1 MMRIL
6 FTLIL
11 GIAGLGIL
19 QAQSF
24 GFFPPENYTRIW
36 EKKEYDDP
44 DSYKYGFFLKTPWG
58 FYSYYSDTTSYDST
72 GIFSM
77 MYFAE
82 HTPVESQAQMAWAEF
97 QKLPADSTYLTP
109 LLEHPPHMWVD
120 LLNDFGDNLWF
131 AEKYLGDRR
140 ARIGYDDSF
149 QSFHIEVEPLNYSEP
164 SVYPDADSNILRL
177 FSDIGIQTKSDVPG
191 LYTYICQ
198 TEEESKRLLEA
209 FNSQNWE
216 LYEMPAEALDKAV
229 VGKVYTVSD
238 EWEMYYFVF
247 KNEEGE
253 LLAEG
258 GLLYLEENER

>member
-1 MMRIL
+1 MMRVL

-11 GIAGLGIL
+11 GFAGFGAL

-24 GFFPPENYTRIW
+24 GYYPPENYTRIW

-44 DSYKYGFFLKTPWG
+44 GSYKYGFFFNTPWG
-58 FYSYYSDTTSYDST
+58 FYSQYSDTTSYDST

-77 MYFAE
+77 QYFGE

-97 QKLPADSTYLTP
+97 QKLPADSTYETP

-120 LLNDFGDNLWF
+120 LLNDFGENLWF
-131 AEKYLGDRR
+131 AEKYQANRR
-140 ARIGYDDSF
+140 ARIRYDDGFKSF
-149 QSFHIEVEPLNYSEP
+149 YIEVEPYTHSDNKM
-164 SVYPDADSNILRL
+164 YPDADSNIIRL

-216 LYEMPAEALDKAV
+216 LYEMPTEALDKAV

-247 KNEEGE
+247 KNEAGE

>member
-1 MMRIL
+1 
-6 FTLIL
+6 
-11 GIAGLGIL
+11 
-19 QAQSF
+19 
-24 GFFPPENYTRIW
+24 
-36 EKKEYDDP
+36 
-44 DSYKYGFFLKTPWG
+44 
-58 FYSYYSDTTSYDST
+58 
-72 GIFSM
+72 M

-97 QKLPADSTYLTP
+97 QKLPADSTYETP

-120 LLNDFGDNLWF
+120 LLNDFGENLWF
-131 AEKYLGDRR
+131 AEKYQANRR
-140 ARIGYDDSF
+140 ARIRYDDGFKSF
-149 QSFHIEVEPLNYSEP
+149 YIEVEPLNYSEP
-164 SVYPDADSNILRL
+164 TVYPDADSNILRL
-177 FSDIGIQTKSDVPG
+177 FSEIGIQTKSEVAG
-191 LYTYICQ
+191 LYTYNCL
-198 TEEESKRLLEA
+198 TEEESRLLLEA
-209 FNSQNWE
+209 FNGQNWE